1 MSLGARA
8 SLPVWPGRLAK
19 TGRARTTRTAQYGA
33 ATMAGTN
40 SSGACFPLRSH
51 RKVVVPGRGYQGG
64 KAYTAVNKRVMLK
77 ELERPHRKRR
87 CEVCCLPFPMRL
99 AQFRAADPG
108 VRPVHSA
115 EARVQSS
122 SSTKRSRLRPRT
134 QEDRFKKPYGPEKT
148 PLIATCTNERRSGF
162 ETSTPSPAST
172 LNIAPRFFRSSLL
185 QTEGRF

>member
-1 MSLGARA
+1 MNRTTRRMSVGART
-8 SLPVWPGRLAK
+8 SLLAGRRPLAE
-19 TGRARTTRTAQYGA
+19 TRGSAGTTRTAQYGA
-33 ATMAGTN
+33 PTSAGTN
-40 SSGACFPLRSH
+40 SSSAGSPVPRR
-51 RKVVVPGRGYQGG
+51 RKVVVPGRAYREE

-77 ELERPHRKRR
+77 ELEGPHRKRC

-134 QEDRFKKPYGPEKT
+134 QEDRLRSLAVQKKP
-148 PLIATCTNERRSGF
+148 L
-162 ETSTPSPAST
+162 
-172 LNIAPRFFRSSLL
+172 
-185 QTEGRF
+185 